1 MVGNIK
7 GVEGMGSVKSV
18 EKFKEYD
25 VIVVGAGPAGLY
37 STKLLEKKFNVLV
50 LEEDEEI
57 GKPIQCSGLIS
68 KNLDNFVK
76 VDKNCI
82 ENEIKGAIF
91 HSKNSEFRL
100 EKPSSI
106 ARVIDRNRF
115 DSSLARELKSNI
127 LMGTRVTGIEI
138 GKDNAKVKVG
148 PESKEFLSKMILGC
162 DGPNSIVRNH
172 FGVKPA
178 EVIRGLIAIT
188 REKDSSELIEL
199 WFDKELLDDGFFW
212 KIPRGESVEYGMLS
226 KDADF
231 TKLEKFFTHKL
242 KRRSY
247 ERRAGMIP
255 IGIQKTYF
263 PRTLLVGDSACQVKP
278 WSGGGV
284 VYGMIC
290 AGIASDVVSKAFD
303 SRDFSEDFLKQYED
317 RWKKEIGRSITMG
330 LMFREFLKDIDNQG
344 IENIFDKIKKKGIDN
359 LNMDFPFASFQ

>member
-1 MVGNIK
+1 MK
-7 GVEGMGSVKSV
+7 GVESVENVKSV
-18 EKFKEYD
+18 NGMKGSRAYD

-37 STKLLEKKFNVLV
+37 STRLLEKRFNVLV
-50 LEEDEEI
+50 LEEDKEI
-57 GKPIQCSGLIS
+57 GKPIQCSGLVS

-76 VDKNCI
+76 VDGDCI

-100 EKPSSI
+100 EKSASI

-115 DSSLARELKSNI
+115 DSSLARGLKSNI
-127 LMGTRVTGIEI
+127 LTGTMVTGIEI
-138 GKDNAKVKVG
+138 GEDGVKVKAEPG
-148 PESKEFLSKMILGC
+148 GKEFVSRMVLGC

-172 FGVKPA
+172 FGVRPA
-178 EVIRGLIAIT
+178 EIIRGLIAIT
-188 REKDSSELIEL
+188 KEKDSSGLVEL

-231 TKLEKFFTHKL
+231 AKLEKFFTSKL
-242 KRRSY
+242 KGKSY

-290 AGIASDVVSKAFD
+290 AGIASDVVSKAFG
-303 SRDFSEDFLKQYED
+303 SKDFSEDFLKQYED

-344 IENIFDKIKKKGIDN
+344 IEKIFDKIKKKGIDN

>member
-1 MVGNIK
+1 MK
-7 GVEGMGSVKSV
+7 RSEA
-18 EKFKEYD
+18 YD

-37 STKLLEKKFNVLV
+37 STKLLEKRFSVLV
-50 LEEDEEI
+50 LEEDKEI
-57 GKPIQCSGLIS
+57 GKPIQCSGLVS

-76 VDKNCI
+76 VDRNCV

-91 HSKNSEFRL
+91 HSKSSEFRL
-100 EKPSSI
+100 EKQASI

-115 DSSLARELKSNI
+115 DSSLARGLKSKI

-138 GKDNAKVKVG
+138 RKDSVKVKTEPG
-148 PESKEFLSKMILGC
+148 DKEFVSKMILGC

-178 EVIRGLIAIT
+178 EIIKGLIAIT
-188 REKDSSELIEL
+188 REKDSSGLVEL
-199 WFDKELLDDGFFW
+199 WFDKEVLDDGFFW
-212 KIPRGESVEYGMLS
+212 KIPRGESIEYGMLS

-231 TKLEKFFTHKL
+231 TKLEKFFTPKL
-242 KRRSY
+242 KGKSY
-247 ERRAGMIP
+247 EKRAGMIP

-303 SRDFSEDFLKQYED
+303 SRNFSENFLEQYED
-317 RWKKEIGRSITMG
+317 RWKTEIGRSITMG
-330 LMFREFLKDIDNQG
+330 MMFREFLKDLDNQG
-344 IENIFDKIKKKGIDN
+344 IEKIFNKIKKKGIDN
-359 LNMDFPFASFQ
+359 LDMDFPFASFQ